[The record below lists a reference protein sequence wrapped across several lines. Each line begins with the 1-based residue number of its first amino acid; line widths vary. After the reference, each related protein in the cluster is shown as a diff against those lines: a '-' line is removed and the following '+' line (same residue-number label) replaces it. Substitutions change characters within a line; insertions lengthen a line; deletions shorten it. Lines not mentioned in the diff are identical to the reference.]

1 MGASSPRL
9 LPSTIMEAV
18 WCLSGWIQE
27 SEAIVLDKL
36 TKFAKFIRLD
46 GRGAFVRLLT
56 IQVFAKMPADLLAI
70 GIWAAHLPSGQ

>member
-18 WCLSGWIQE
+18 WWLSDWIQE

-36 TKFAKFIRLD
+36 TKFAKFIRVD
-46 GRGAFVRLLT
+46 GRSAFVRLLT
-56 IQVFAKMPADLLAI
+56 IPVFAKCWRI
-70 GIWAAHLPSGQ
+70 FWR